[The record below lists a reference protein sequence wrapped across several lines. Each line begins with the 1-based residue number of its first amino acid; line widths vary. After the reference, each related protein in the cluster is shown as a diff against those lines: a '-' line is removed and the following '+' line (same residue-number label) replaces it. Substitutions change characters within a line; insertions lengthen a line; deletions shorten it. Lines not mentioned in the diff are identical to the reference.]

1 MISTLQSGRWASP
14 MMAAGMIRIGEVAN
28 RIFDGSVNR
37 GVAHATGAARWVLTV
52 AWEMQSCSEAMWA
65 LSFQIPFQQ
74 QLVAGAGGYF
84 APYIRNYMARSGA
97 PDDIGIQVAVKD
109 RLNALRNPYAHLHEP
124 EITYDSVR
132 ESLMLWDP
140 IRYSETCPSSDGAFA
155 MVLGDEATA
164 DAAVAEGRRG
174 FRGWRC
180 VRSRRWL
187 RGVIR

>member
-1 MISTLQSGRWASP
+1 M
-14 MMAAGMIRIGEVAN
+14 
-28 RIFDGSVNR
+28 
-37 GVAHATGAARWVLTV
+37 
-52 AWEMQSCSEAMWA
+52 
-65 LSFQIPFQQ
+65 
-74 QLVAGAGGYF
+74 
-84 APYIRNYMARSGA
+84 
-97 PDDIGIQVAVKD
+97 KD